1 MTAGD
6 KPLTPDGGP
15 PPAERPQATRT
26 AAVEDYLKWIYN
38 IEERSESA
46 VTVGELAHRLGIT
59 PSSVSGMVR
68 KLAAARLVVHRRY
81 AGLQLTPD
89 GRRAAL
95 MVLRRQRLIE
105 TYLVAALGYGWDE
118 VQEDAEVLEHVIS
131 DRLLDRIADAL
142 GHPTRD
148 PHGDPIPAAD
158 GTPTATPTRWL
169 SDLQEG
175 ERGRLVRVVDAT
187 PSLLRWLTE
196 QGVAIGDPVEMLGW
210 EPGRDPAGAG
220 RGPRSARSPSARRWP
235 RRSPSTS
242 DPET

>member
-1 MTAGD
+1 LTAGD
-6 KPLTPDGGP
+6 PSSARP
-15 PPAERPQATRT
+15 PPQNSGAAERPQAART

-38 IEERSESA
+38 IEERRESP

-68 KLAAARLVVHRRY
+68 KLAAERLVVHRRY
-81 AGLQLTPD
+81 GGLELTAE

-131 DRLLDRIADAL
+131 DRLLDRIDDAL

-175 ERGRLVRVVDAT
+175 ERGRLVRVVDAA

-196 QGVAIGDPVEMLGW
+196 QGVAIGDPVEVLGW
-210 EPGRDPAGAG
+210 EPGGTLRVRVGSRVSPLALGESVASSIAVDVRD
-220 RGPRSARSPSARRWP
+220 
-235 RRSPSTS
+235 
-242 DPET
+242 